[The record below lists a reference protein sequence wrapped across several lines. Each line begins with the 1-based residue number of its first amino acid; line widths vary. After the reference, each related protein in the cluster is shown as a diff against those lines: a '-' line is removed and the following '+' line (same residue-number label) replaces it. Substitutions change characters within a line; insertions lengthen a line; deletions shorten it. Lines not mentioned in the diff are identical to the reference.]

1 MLALYN
7 SSNGNETL
15 WRAVISPIRCC
26 TYSRPK
32 FIPVAMISTQL
43 AKLNCAIGCWK
54 SPSGAT
60 ASKVPPND
68 F

>member
-1 MLALYN
+1 MLALYI
-7 SSNGNETL
+7 SSNGNKIV
-15 WRAVISPIRCC
+15 WRAVISPIRC

-32 FIPVAMISTQL
+32 FIPAAMISTQL

-60 ASKVPPND
+60 ASKVPPKD